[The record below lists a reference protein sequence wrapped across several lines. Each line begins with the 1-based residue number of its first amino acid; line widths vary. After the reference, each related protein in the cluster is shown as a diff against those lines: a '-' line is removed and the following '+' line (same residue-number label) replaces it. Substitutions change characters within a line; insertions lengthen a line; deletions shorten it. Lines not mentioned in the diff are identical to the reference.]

1 MARGNASEKEDVP
14 IHRQE
19 PLPVLPLRNAVVF
32 PGMVLPLRVG
42 RARSVAAVEA
52 AMAKHGGTLVL
63 VALKED
69 VEEPTSAEI
78 YKVGTL
84 AHIEKLVGT
93 RETGFQIIVRGLARA
108 TLESIQDAGDYLQAT
123 PQLRQ
128 ETPGA
133 DAPVLAALLKSL
145 KELSLELLA
154 LVPADTTELEKLV
167 HGIEDL
173 SLLSHLAAGNADA
186 PLEQK
191 QALLE
196 QDELKA
202 RVLELLEIL
211 QRQKDA
217 LAIQGEIRERLTRK
231 LGKHQRESILRQQ
244 LDAIREE
251 LGETGPDNG
260 NLAEK
265 IEKAGMPEAVKK
277 IALDELRRLET
288 MGNASPEAHVIRT
301 YIDWLC
307 AMPWTAR
314 DSGRIELTEARR
326 ILEADHYGLEKVK
339 QRILQTLA
347 VMKLKADGK
356 SPILL
361 LVGPPGVGKTSLAQ
375 SIASALG
382 RKFVRASLGGVRDD
396 AEIRGHRRTYVGALP
411 GRIVQGLKRAGT
423 RNPVFLLDEI
433 DKLGRSFQGDPAG
446 ALLEVLDPE
455 QNATFHDHYLDVPFD
470 LSEVLF
476 IATANTLETIPAP
489 LLDRME
495 VIELSGY
502 TTAEKLHIAKRHLWP
517 KQVSDHGLRE
527 EQVRLGDDVL
537 LDVISSY
544 TREAGVRDLKRQL
557 AAICRFATERVVSG
571 DGPVPFVVDAAAIE
585 EALGRRRFQT
595 EVADRVAEPGV
606 VTGLAWTPHG
616 GEILFVEA
624 TKMPGSGKLTLT
636 GQLGDV
642 MRESAQLALSLVRSR
657 LHEAA
662 PLGDGEP
669 EGTGKRFDVHV
680 HVPSGAIPKDGPSAG
695 VAMLTTLAS
704 MASGRRVN
712 PKLAMTGEITLR
724 GAVLPVGGVR
734 EKVIAAHR
742 AGIEHVILP
751 KRNEPDLRD
760 VPQEVRDGLK
770 FSFVETV
777 DDVLEIALGIAKRD
791 ASNGLDGG
799 GGTLPAQPPA
809 ADGPAITCHSNEG
822 ATGPA
827 ITCRSNDA
835 ATRNV

>member
-1 MARGNASEKEDVP
+1 MAYVNDSGTQDPRLNA
-14 IHRQE
+14 HE

-63 VALKED
+63 IALKDD
-69 VEEPTSAEI
+69 VDEPTAAELH
-78 YKVGTL
+78 KVGTL
-84 AHIEKLVGT
+84 AHVEKIVGK
-93 RETGFQIIVRGLARA
+93 RETGYQIIVRGLARA
-108 TLESIQDAGDYLQAT
+108 TVETTRDAGEHLEAS
-123 PQLRQ
+123 LRLRS
-128 ETPGA
+128 EKPGA
-133 DAPVLAALLKSL
+133 DKPVLDALLKSL
-145 KELSLELLA
+145 KDLSLELLA

-186 PLEQK
+186 PLEKK
-191 QALLE
+191 QELLE
-196 QDELKA
+196 QDDLKA

-217 LAIQGEIRERLTRK
+217 LAIQGEIRERLSK
-231 LGKHQRESILRQQ
+231 KMGKHQRESILRQQ

-251 LGETGPDNG
+251 LGEGGPDNA
-260 NLAEK
+260 NLTEK
-265 IEKAGMPEAVKK
+265 IEKAGMPDAVKK

-288 MGNASPEAHVIRT
+288 MGNSSPEANVIRT
-301 YIDWLC
+301 YLDWLC
-307 AMPWTAR
+307 AMPWTTR
-314 DSGRIELTEARR
+314 DAGKIELSEARR
-326 ILEADHYGLEKVK
+326 ILESDHYGLEKVK

-375 SIASALG
+375 SIATALG

-455 QNATFHDHYLDVPFD
+455 QNATFHDLYLDVPFD

-476 IATANTLETIPAP
+476 IATANSLETIPAP
-489 LLDRME
+489 LMDRME

-517 KQVSDHGLRE
+517 KQLEDHGLSAE
-527 EQVRLGDDVL
+527 AVHLGDDVL

-557 AAICRFATERVVSG
+557 AAICRFATEKVVSG
-571 DGPVPFVVDAAAIE
+571 DGPKPYTVDHAAAE

-595 EVADRVAEPGV
+595 EVADRVAEAGV

-624 TKMPGSGKLTLT
+624 TKMPGTGQLTLT

-642 MRESAQLALSLVRSR
+642 MRESAQLALSLVRAR
-657 LHEAA
+657 LYEAA
-662 PLGDGEP
+662 PLG
-669 EGTGKRFDVHV
+669 EGDGKRFDVHV

-724 GAVLPVGGVR
+724 GAVLPVGGIK

-742 AGIEHVILP
+742 AGIEHVLLP

-770 FSFVETV
+770 FTFVSSIDE
-777 DDVLEIALGIAKRD
+777 VLEVALGIPKPGK
-791 ASNGLDGG
+791 SSGLDSG
-799 GGTLPAQPPA
+799 GGTLPVEPPSVG
-809 ADGPAITCHSNEG
+809 GPAVTCQ
-822 ATGPA
+822 PA
-827 ITCRSNDA
+827 K
-835 ATRNV
+835 

>member
-1 MARGNASEKEDVP
+1 MAYINETGKSDPRLNSHD
-14 IHRQE
+14 

-52 AMAKHGGTLVL
+52 AMANHGGTLVL
-63 VALKED
+63 VALNDD
-69 VEEPTSAEI
+69 VEEPTGASLH
-78 YKVGTL
+78 KVGTL
-84 AHIEKLVGT
+84 AHVEKIVGK

-108 TLESIQDAGDYLQAT
+108 TVESTKDAGEHLEAVL
-123 PQLRQ
+123 QLRS
-128 ETPGA
+128 ELPGA
-133 DAPVLAALLKSL
+133 DKAVLDALLKSL

-154 LVPADTTELEKLV
+154 LVPADTTELERLV
-167 HGIEDL
+167 NGIEDL
-173 SLLSHLAAGNADA
+173 SLLSYLAAGNADA
-186 PLEQK
+186 TLEKK
-191 QALLE
+191 QTLLE
-196 QDELKA
+196 QDDVKT

-211 QRQKDA
+211 QRQKGS
-217 LAIQGEIRERLTRK
+217 LAIQGEIRERLSKK
-231 LGKHQRESILRQQ
+231 LGKHQREAILRQQ

-251 LGETGPDNG
+251 LGEGGPDNSSLG
-260 NLAEK
+260 DK
-265 IEKAGMPEAVKK
+265 IEKAGMPDEVKK
-277 IALDELRRLET
+277 IALDEVRRLET
-288 MGNASPEAHVIRT
+288 MGNSSPEAHVIRT
-301 YIDWLC
+301 YLDWLC
-307 AMPWTAR
+307 AMPWNTR
-314 DSGRIELTEARR
+314 DPSRIELAEARR
-326 ILEADHYGLEKVK
+326 ILEGDHYGLEKVK

-375 SIASALG
+375 SIATSLG

-411 GRIVQGLKRAGT
+411 GRIAQGLKRAGT
-423 RNPVFLLDEI
+423 KNPVFLLDEV
-433 DKLGRSFQGDPAG
+433 DKLGRSFQGDPSG

-455 QNATFHDHYLDVPFD
+455 QNATFNDLYLDVPFD

-476 IATANTLETIPAP
+476 IATANTLETIPGP

-495 VIELSGY
+495 VIELTGY

-517 KQVSDHGLRE
+517 KQLTDHGLTA
-527 EQVRLGDDVL
+527 EQVHLGDDVL
-537 LDVISSY
+537 LNVIVSY

-557 AAICRFATERVVSG
+557 AAICRYATEKVVSAG
-571 DGPVPFVVDAAAIE
+571 EGIAHFVVDAAVVE
-585 EALGRRRFQT
+585 EALGRQRFQA
-595 EVADRVAEPGV
+595 EVADRVAEAGV

-624 TKMPGSGKLTLT
+624 TKMPGTGQLTLT

-642 MRESAQLALSLVRSR
+642 MRESVQLAQSLVRSR
-657 LHEAA
+657 LSEAA
-662 PLGDGEP
+662 PLAEVD
-669 EGTGKRFDVHV
+669 GKRFDVHV

-695 VAMLTTLAS
+695 VTMLTTLAS

-724 GAVLPVGGVR
+724 GAVLPVGGIR

-742 AGIEHVILP
+742 AGIEHVVLP
-751 KRNEPDLRD
+751 KRNEADLRD

-770 FSFVETV
+770 FTFASTV
-777 DDVLEIALGIAKRD
+777 DDVLEVALGIPKP
-791 ASNGLDGG
+791 ASSTGPDGG
-799 GGTLPAQPPA
+799 RTLPIDPPTLRGPTA
-809 ADGPAITCHSNEG
+809 ACRPA
-822 ATGPA
+822 
-827 ITCRSNDA
+827 
-835 ATRNV
+835 